1 MENMN
6 HRPIC
11 VGLAGFGMSGQIFH
25 APFIHADQR
34 FELKKVYERTSDK
47 SKQAYPNIELVRS
60 FEELLAEDIDLVVV
74 STPNQFHVPM
84 AAQAMR
90 AGKNVIVEK
99 PVAAT
104 SREAEELCRIAKT
117 ENVLF
122 SVYQNR
128 RLDGDFL
135 TVKKLI
141 ESGRLG
147 EVVDY
152 ECHFDRFVRGESKK
166 RWKRDGGKGIDLLY
180 DIGIHL
186 IDQAY
191 ALFGMPD
198 EVYADMQK
206 QRAESSGIDNFEV
219 CLYYR
224 DKKIILS
231 AGEVVAMPGPHF
243 MVHGRKGSFL
253 KYGQDVQGGL
263 LLQGARPGEATWGQ
277 DDESSFGTLYT
288 AADSGMI
295 PEKIVTELGNY
306 GGYYDNFYQAMACGA
321 ELLVKPEE
329 TVDVLRIVEAA
340 QDSQNQKRR
349 ISLK

>member
-1 MENMN
+1 MN
-6 HRPIC
+6 DHPIR

-25 APFIHADQR
+25 APFIHADRR
-34 FELKKVYERTSDK
+34 FELKKVYERTSDR
-47 SKQAYPNIELVRS
+47 SKQAYPSIELVRS
-60 FEELLAEDIDLVVV
+60 FEELLTEDIDLVVV
-74 STPNQFHVPM
+74 STPNQYHVPM
-84 AAQAMR
+84 ALQAMK

-104 SREAEELCRIAKT
+104 SAEAAELCRTAKA

-141 ESGRLG
+141 DAGRLG

-152 ECHFDRFVRGESKK
+152 ECHFDRFVRGQSAKQ
-166 RWKRDGGKGIDLLY
+166 WKRDGGKGIDILY

-198 EVYADMQK
+198 EVYADMRK
-206 QRAESSGIDNFEV
+206 QRGESSGIDNFEV
-219 CLYYR
+219 SLYYR
-224 DKKIILS
+224 DKKVILS

-243 MVHGRKGSFL
+243 MAHGRNGSFL
-253 KYGQDVQGGL
+253 KYGKDVQEGRL
-263 LLQGARPGEATWGQ
+263 LKGERPGGALWGQ
-277 DDESSFGTLYT
+277 DEESSFGTLYT
-288 AADSGMI
+288 ATDSGI
-295 PEKIVTELGNY
+295 VPEKIVTEIGNY
-306 GGYYDNFYQAMACGA
+306 GGYYDNIYQVMTCGA

-340 QDSQNQKRR
+340 QDSQEQKRR

>member
-1 MENMN
+1 MSQ
-6 HRPIC
+6 HPIR

-34 FELKKVYERTSDK
+34 FELKKVYERTSNK
-47 SKQAYPNIELVRS
+47 SKQAYPSIELVRS
-60 FEELLAEDIDLVVV
+60 FEELLTEDIDLVVI
-74 STPNQFHVPM
+74 STPNQYHVPM
-84 AAQAMR
+84 ATQAMK

-104 SREAEELCRIAKT
+104 SREAEELGRIAKT

-141 ESGRLG
+141 ETGRLG
-147 EVVDY
+147 DVVDY
-152 ECHFDRFVRGESKK
+152 ECHYDRFVRGQSTKQ
-166 RWKRDGGKGIDLLY
+166 WKRDGGKGIDVLY
-180 DIGIHL
+180 DLGIHL

-191 ALFGMPD
+191 ALWGMPD
-198 EVYADMQK
+198 EVYADMRK
-206 QRAESSGIDNFEV
+206 QREESSGIDNFEV
-219 CLYYR
+219 ILYYR
-224 DKKIILS
+224 DKKVILS
-231 AGEVVAMPGPHF
+231 AGEVVAMPGPRF
-243 MVHGRKGSFL
+243 MVHGRNGSFL
-253 KYGQDVQGGL
+253 KYGQDVQEGRL
-263 LLQGARPGEATWGQ
+263 LMGARPGESAWGQ
-277 DDESSFGTLYT
+277 DEESSFGTLYT
-288 AADSGMI
+288 VTDSGI
-295 PEKIVTELGNY
+295 SPEKIVTEIGNY
-306 GGYYDNFYQAMACGA
+306 GGYYDNIYQAMTCGA

-340 QDSQNQKRR
+340 QASQNQKRR